1 MMQWLWTVIAI
12 LGLALITLATRAFFM
27 IPDKEVPMPEWLKR
41 GLKYAP
47 LAALA
52 AVIVPELVMDQGA
65 LIDTLAD
72 ARLPA
77 SVVAVLYFFW
87 RWQYFGL
94 PLPLPQPPGSAR
106 PASRRA
112 RRRPPRP
119 TVVASAH
126 LASGRPEP
134 RKWNGRPTLAGNG
147 APGRA
152 R

>member
-87 RWQYFGL
+87 RRDIMGTIALGMLIYL
-94 PLPLPQPPGSAR
+94 PLHINLN
-106 PASRRA
+106 
-112 RRRPPRP
+112 
-119 TVVASAH
+119 
-126 LASGRPEP
+126 
-134 RKWNGRPTLAGNG
+134 W
-147 APGRA
+147 
-152 R
+152 